1 VGDEHARVPAEHAA
15 EVKRCY
21 EANSRWLYGYA
32 RLLLGRDRRA
42 GDSRATAEDLLQDTF
57 VAATRAWA
65 TVRDLTEEQQRAWL
79 RTTVSRLV
87 GSVGRRNQKL
97 CDLLPELHGQYASA
111 APDPE
116 QQAVS
121 ADTASRAFE
130 KIVEIIDGLPSQ
142 QRQIA
147 LMRWVDQM
155 KNTEIAVELGTTPN
169 VVAVQVNTIRRK
181 LVSGLGPFHPFAQE
195 DGE

>member
-1 VGDEHARVPAEHAA
+1 MRDEHARIRAERAA
-15 EVKRCY
+15 EVKRFY
-21 EANSRWLYGYA
+21 EANSRWLYGRV
-32 RLLLGRDRRA
+32 RLLLGRDWRA
-42 GDSRATAEDLLQDTF
+42 DGSHAAAEDLLQDTF

-79 RTTVSRLV
+79 RTTVRRLA
-87 GSVGRRNQKL
+87 SSAGRRDQKFR
-97 CDLLPELHGQYASA
+97 DLLPELHGQYALAS
-111 APDPE
+111 PDPE

-121 ADTASRAFE
+121 ADTASKALE
-130 KIVEIIDGLPSQ
+130 KIVEIIDGLPPQ

-147 LMRWVDQM
+147 LMKWDDRM
-155 KNTEIAVELGTTPN
+155 KNTEIAVELGTTAN

-181 LVSGLGPFHPFAQE
+181 LVSGLGPFHPFGQE